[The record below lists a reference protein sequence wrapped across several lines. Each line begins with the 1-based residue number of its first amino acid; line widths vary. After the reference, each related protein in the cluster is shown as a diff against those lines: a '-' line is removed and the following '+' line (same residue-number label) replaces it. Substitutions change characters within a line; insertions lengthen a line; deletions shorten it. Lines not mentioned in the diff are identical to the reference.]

1 MSDEMLQGTWHVV
14 ASSLGMWQRRSEPS
28 ITYAPLP
35 DGRISDTVLSRGR
48 GGWSTIVGIDERQP
62 DGSLVWRGL
71 QPLTLLVRSRWRV
84 LLHDEPLAAI
94 RFERT
99 PFTEAGIDILA
110 RDAGAA
116 PEAVAE
122 IARRL
127 AADPSAASFV
137 PRLRP
142 PKGRGG
148 TVAPG

>member
-1 MSDEMLQGTWHVV
+1 MHEEMLQGTWHVV

-48 GGWSTIVGIDERQP
+48 RGWSTIVGIDALQP
-62 DGSLVWRGL
+62 DGSLVWRGV

-84 LLHDEPLAAI
+84 LLHDEPFAAI

-99 PFTEAGIDILA
+99 PFTEAGIDILS
-110 RDAGAA
+110 RDASAGAD
-116 PEAVAE
+116 AVAE

-127 AADPSAASFV
+127 SAKPSAADLV
-137 PRLRP
+137 HRLRA
-142 PKGRGG
+142 PKGR
-148 TVAPG
+148 